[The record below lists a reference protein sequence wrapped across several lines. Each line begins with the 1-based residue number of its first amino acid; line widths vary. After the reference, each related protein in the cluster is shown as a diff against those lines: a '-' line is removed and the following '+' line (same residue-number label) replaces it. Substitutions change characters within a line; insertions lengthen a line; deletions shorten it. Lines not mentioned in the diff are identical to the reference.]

1 MGLLSPEKAL
11 VLIENQM
18 KFSRLFKAILCL
30 LLLVSFRSW
39 SDDSYNP
46 DKFKRDLRYQNPQFM
61 WETWDRIFRVDGSFF
76 SNGNVTDLERILE
89 KQWLDAVK
97 RKNLDLMVKAAIPL
111 SMVYHNQ
118 AKFTHGIPLF
128 EFLFEHQKQVPAY
141 YWRHILIKLEEE
153 YRGKNDIEK
162 AIPIRRLRIKLG
174 YIKTFWEIYRE
185 CGLFEDALRDF
196 KQFQFVPPRGD
207 YSRLFYLERLGWLY
221 SDLKNFKKARE
232 VYAQGYQEVDEV
244 RKAAKA
250 NYLPRELR
258 YWEGLFKGYMAA
270 CDMKMGDFR
279 TAIPM
284 LKFDIQASG
293 DNPDNQ
299 IGKEILLARAYL
311 HDKRWELAKYYMDHA
326 RVLMAQKVIMPVKV
340 LMLEAY
346 ADYYAAQNQFDSA
359 YFYNSALHAY
369 QDTVNAH
376 INRNK
381 SILLL
386 GQLELAK
393 HREESLKNKH
403 QVEEYTEASKLQ
415 DFKIKLLSII
425 LGTILFGSILLY
437 VNFRQKGL
445 LTQNR
450 IQLDLEHE
458 RNAVLLKE
466 LHHRVK
472 NNLQVIYSLLNLQK
486 RRTKNEESV
495 DLITA
500 LQNRIQTIALV
511 HNSLFQTDEMEYVA
525 LDSYVRT
532 LVEHLHQMYAQDDL
546 NPVTIDFKMHDFIK
560 LRFERIGTLGLIINE
575 IVSNAFKY
583 AFLGDS
589 AGVLTIEIKQKD
601 TQVILSIED
610 NGPGLVEEINQNS
623 NLGMRLIR
631 ILSEQMGAT
640 YTLHQ
645 SQGIKHLLT
654 FTI

>member
-1 MGLLSPEKAL
+1 MKLSSLTKVLLY
-11 VLIENQM
+11 
-18 KFSRLFKAILCL
+18 L
-30 LLLVSFRSW
+30 LLLVSIRGW
-39 SDDSYNP
+39 SDDSFNP
-46 DKFKRDLRYQNPQFM
+46 DKFKRDLRYQNPHFM
-61 WETWDRIFRVDGSFF
+61 WKTWDRIFRVDGSFF

-89 KQWLDAVK
+89 SQWSQAVK
-97 RKNLDLMVKAAIPL
+97 KQNLDLMVKAAIPL

-118 AKFTHGIPLF
+118 AKFSHGLPFF
-128 EFLFEHQKQVPAY
+128 EFLFKHQKQVPTY

-153 YRGKNDIEK
+153 YRGKNEIEK

-196 KQFQFVPPRGD
+196 KQFQPIPPLGD
-207 YSRLFYLERLGWLY
+207 YSRLVYLERLGRLY
-221 SDLKNFKKARE
+221 ADLKNFKKARE

-244 RKAAKA
+244 RQAAKA
-250 NYLPRELR
+250 VYLPRELH
-258 YWEGLFKGYMAA
+258 YWEGLFKGQIAKCNM
-270 CDMKMGDFR
+270 DMGDYR
-279 TAIPM
+279 MAIPM
-284 LKFDIQASG
+284 LKFDIQASI

-299 IGKEILLARAYL
+299 IAKEILLARAYL
-311 HDKRWELAKYYMDHA
+311 HNKQLQLAKYYMDHA
-326 RVLMAQKVIMPVKV
+326 RVLMAQKVLMPVKV
-340 LMLEAY
+340 MMLGAY
-346 ADYYAAQNQFDSA
+346 ADYYSAKKQFDSA
-359 YFYNSALHAY
+359 YFYNKALHAY

-386 GQLELAK
+386 GQLELVK
-393 HREESLKNKH
+393 HREESLKNLH
-403 QVEEYTEASKLQ
+403 QVEVYSESAKLQ

-495 DLITA
+495 DLILA

-511 HNSLFQTDEMEYVA
+511 HNNLFQSDEMEFVQ

-532 LVEHLHQMYAQDDL
+532 LVEHLQQMYAQDEMH
-546 NPVTIDFKMHDFIK
+546 PVQIDFHIEDSIK

-583 AFLGDS
+583 AFVGES
-589 AGVLTIEIKQKD
+589 AGQLRIDIQQKGL
-601 TQVILSIED
+601 QVMVTIED

-645 SQGIKHLLT
+645 SQGIKHLLH
-654 FTI
+654 FMI

>member
-1 MGLLSPEKAL
+1 MKLSSLSK
-11 VLIENQM
+11 V
-18 KFSRLFKAILCL
+18 FLCL
-30 LLLVSFRSW
+30 FLLVSFRSLPN
-39 SDDSYNP
+39 DSYNP
-46 DKFKRDLRYQNPQFM
+46 LKFKQDLRFQNPQYM
-61 WETWDRIFRVDGSFF
+61 WKTWDRIFRQDGGFF
-76 SNGNVTDLERILE
+76 SNANVGDLERILE
-89 KQWLDAVK
+89 SHWTDA
-97 RKNLDLMVKAAIPL
+97 RKKNNLDLMIKAAIPL
-111 SMVYHNQ
+111 AMVYHNQ
-118 AKFTHGIPLF
+118 AKFTHGLPFL
-128 EFLFEHQKQVPAY
+128 EFLFEHEKQVPAY
-141 YWRHILIKLEEE
+141 YWRHVLIKLEEE
-153 YRGKNDIEK
+153 YRGKNEIEK

-196 KQFQFVPPRGD
+196 LQFQPAPPRGD
-207 YSRLFYLERLGWLY
+207 YRRLFYLQRLGWLY
-221 SDLKNFKKARE
+221 ADLKNFKKARD
-232 VYAQGYQEVDEV
+232 VYAQGYREVAEV
-244 RKAAKA
+244 RAAAKA
-250 NYLPRELR
+250 VYLPRELR
-258 YWEGLFKGYMAA
+258 YWEGAFQGNMAQ
-270 CDMKMGDFR
+270 CDIELGNYKQV
-279 TAIPM
+279 IPM
-284 LKFDIQASG
+284 LQFDIQSSL

-299 IGKEILLARAYL
+299 IAKEILLARALL
-311 HDKRWELAKYYMDHA
+311 HFKRYESAKHFMDHA
-326 RVLMAQKVIMPVKV
+326 RGLMAQKVIRPVK
-340 LMLEAY
+340 LMMLDAY
-346 ADYYAAQNQFDSA
+346 ADFYAAQKQYDSA
-359 YFYNSALHAY
+359 YYFNKALHAY

-393 HREESLKNKH
+393 HREESLKSKH
-403 QVEEYTEASKLQ
+403 QVEVYSESSKLQ
-415 DFKIKLLSII
+415 EFKIKLLSLI
-425 LGTILFGSILLY
+425 LGAIIFGSILLY

-445 LTQNR
+445 LNQNR

-486 RRTKNEESV
+486 RRTKNIESV

-511 HNSLFQTDEMEYVA
+511 HNNLFQSDEMEFVQ

-532 LVEHLHQMYAQDDL
+532 LVEHLQQMYAQEEV
-546 NPVTIDFKMHDFIK
+546 NPVQIYFDIQDSIK

-583 AFLGDS
+583 AFVEAEQGILR
-589 AGVLTIEIKQKD
+589 IEIEQEGS
-601 TQVILSIED
+601 QIRVIVED
-610 NGPGLVEEINQNS
+610 NGPGLVDEINRNA

-645 SQGIKHLLT
+645 SQGIKHLIT
-654 FTI
+654 FNV

>member
-1 MGLLSPEKAL
+1 MKLS
-11 VLIENQM
+11 
-18 KFSRLFKAILCL
+18 LFKALLCL
-30 LLLVSFRSW
+30 LLLVSSRSW
-39 SDDSYNP
+39 SNDSYNP
-46 DKFKRDLRYQNPQFM
+46 LKFKKDLRFQDPQYM
-61 WETWDRIFRVDGSFF
+61 WKIWDRVFKQDGGFF
-76 SNGNVTDLERILE
+76 SNANVGDLERILE
-89 KQWLDAVK
+89 SQWAAA
-97 RKNLDLMVKAAIPL
+97 RKKSNLDLMVKAAIPL
-111 SMVYHNQ
+111 AMVYHNQ
-118 AKFTHGIPLF
+118 AKFTHGLPFL
-128 EFLFEHQKQVPAY
+128 EFLFQHQKQVPVY

-153 YRGKNDIEK
+153 YRGKNEIEK

-196 KQFQFVPPRGD
+196 KQFQPVPPRGD
-207 YSRLFYLERLGWLY
+207 YRRLFYLERLGWLY
-221 SDLKNFKKARE
+221 SDLKNYKKARE
-232 VYAQGYQEVDEV
+232 IYEQGFKEVAEV
-244 RKAAKA
+244 RSAAKEY
-250 NYLPRELR
+250 YLPRELL
-258 YWEGLFKGYMAA
+258 YWEGLFKGLIAQCNME
-270 CDMKMGDFR
+270 MGDYR
-279 TAIPM
+279 MAIPM
-284 LKFDIQASG
+284 LKYDIQASG

-311 HDKRWELAKYYMDHA
+311 HYKRWELAKYYMDHA
-326 RVLMAQKVIMPVKV
+326 RVLMAQKVIRPVKI
-340 LMLEAY
+340 MLLSAY

-359 YFYNSALHAY
+359 YFYNTALHAY

-386 GQLELAK
+386 GQLELVK
-393 HREESLKNKH
+393 HREESLKNLH
-403 QVEEYTEASKLQ
+403 QVEVYSESAKLQ

-425 LGTILFGSILLY
+425 LGTILFGSVLLY

-495 DLITA
+495 DLILA

-511 HNSLFQTDEMEYVA
+511 HNNLFQSDEMEFVQ

-532 LVEHLHQMYAQDDL
+532 LVEHLQQMYAQDEMR
-546 NPVTIDFKMHDFIK
+546 PVHIDFHIEDSIK

-583 AFLGDS
+583 AFVGESTGKLMID
-589 AGVLTIEIKQKD
+589 IQQKGL
-601 TQVILSIED
+601 QVFVSIED

-645 SQGIKHLLT
+645 SQGIKHLLQ
-654 FTI
+654 FMI